1 MASKGP
7 RSKLDHES
15 RARRQKALEAPKEPR
30 RPKTHWDHV
39 LEEMV
44 WLSKD
49 FESERKWKLAQA
61 KKVAIRASKGMLD
74 QATRGE
80 KRVKFDYLPGE
91 VMNETGGGSQSK
103 VSVQDED
110 YDLQPGDESVHEK
123 LWQYS
128 IFPKLN
134 YQLISLAALL
144 ANCTFDWVAA
154 LLLSNPLLVIET
166 VTGKIPRL
174 SDLDNF
180 GPVFIDNRVS
190 PPVRDFHAGSIMITC
205 ICATVVAISICYI
218 ATVLVVKC
226 AIYVEDDERTIEEDE
241 ALITK
246 EEREEELAALQ
257 SEIDLPLEEILKRYA
272 AQEVDRENSPN
283 KDDNM
288 SEATKLNECNGK
300 EDDVGYATEIEEVTL
315 PAKPGRRCVESN
327 GVLSVSENHGPVL
340 EKYKR
345 RDSLKKLL
353 ESEKK
358 QMLHESN
365 DDQEDDDFVLS
376 AGEEKEYDMDDETT
390 LLEEEELANAES
402 NNTVDEIALLQK
414 ESEVPIEELLARY
427 KENCDDDEGVEDG
440 SESLSASGSEEF
452 LGSSEQGNSE
462 LKRPDDESNGFQ
474 MDIRPYPE
482 EDEAECLGKSGEDTQ
497 NEDIIA
503 DAAAAARSAQPTGNT
518 FSTTKVRTKFPF
530 LLKYPLRE
538 YQHIGLDWLVT
549 MYEKRLNGIL
559 ADEMGLGKTIMTIA
573 LLAHLACEKGIWG
586 PHLIVVPTSVML
598 NWETE
603 FLKWCPAFKILTYFG
618 SAKERRIK
626 RQGWLK
632 PNSFHV
638 CITTYRL
645 VIQDS
650 KVFKRKKWKY
660 LILDEAHLIKNWK
673 SQRWQTLLN
682 FNSKGVF
689 F

>member
-44 WLSKD
+44 WLSK
-49 FESERKWKLAQA
+49 A

-80 KRVKFDYLPGE
+80 KRVKVLYKHQLELDEKKKKTLDKQLEFLLGQTERYSSMLAENLVNSPTLCKSSNLCTIQERPTIHQKGVDE
-91 VMNETGGGSQSK
+91 SDKKASESDTGSQSK

-110 YDLQPGDESVHEK
+110 YDLQPGDES
-123 LWQYS
+123 
-128 IFPKLN
+128 
-134 YQLISLAALL
+134 
-144 ANCTFDWVAA
+144 
-154 LLLSNPLLVIET
+154 
-166 VTGKIPRL
+166 
-174 SDLDNF
+174 
-180 GPVFIDNRVS
+180 
-190 PPVRDFHAGSIMITC
+190 
-205 ICATVVAISICYI
+205 
-218 ATVLVVKC
+218 
-226 AIYVEDDERTIEEDE
+226 EDDERTIEEDE

-272 AQEVDRENSPN
+272 AQE
-283 KDDNM
+283 
-288 SEATKLNECNGK
+288 GK

-474 MDIRPYPE
+474 MDIRPSPE

-549 MYEKRLNGIL
+549 MYER
-559 ADEMGLGKTIMTIA
+559 D
-573 LLAHLACEKGIWG
+573 
-586 PHLIVVPTSVML
+586 
-598 NWETE
+598 
-603 FLKWCPAFKILTYFG
+603 
-618 SAKERRIK
+618 
-626 RQGWLK
+626 
-632 PNSFHV
+632 
-638 CITTYRL
+638 
-645 VIQDS
+645 
-650 KVFKRKKWKY
+650 
-660 LILDEAHLIKNWK
+660 
-673 SQRWQTLLN
+673 
-682 FNSKGVF
+682 
-689 F
+689 